1 VAGDDRRRD
10 PGGIVRGLMPST
22 SFSGCLASRA
32 PPTNGGRS
40 PPPIGRS
47 RAGSDRPAT
56 QPRSD
61 RARLPHAALDRAPP
75 CRVFLGP
82 EGVWITSRSVCSEP
96 LASPHCSTPCC
107 SLARKFSDYL
117 SILLEMLRRRDDAVR
132 DALGS
137 VSLRAL
143 ATSASA
149 SDAWRSLLSG
159 RERAA

>member
-1 VAGDDRRRD
+1 VD
-10 PGGIVRGLMPST
+10 V
-22 SFSGCLASRA
+22 
-32 PPTNGGRS
+32 S
-40 PPPIGRS
+40 P
-47 RAGSDRPAT
+47 
-56 QPRSD
+56 
-61 RARLPHAALDRAPP
+61 RARLRRTAVGLLRLLVVLTDPQLNLEATALVYRTLLSIVPLLAVSFSVLKAFGQPQGQ
-75 CRVFLGP
+75 CA
-82 EGVWITSRSVCSEP
+82 RSHWLRRTV
-96 LASPHCSTPCC
+96 LPCC